1 MIYSVIEMNY
11 CQARKYFIGL
21 IACNWKESLVQSNFD
36 HKDFFLISL
45 SFHSCKENKISELP
59 LKIVCV
65 PEGFI
70 KLACLK
76 SMPLVGC

>member
-45 SFHSCKENKISELP
+45 SFHSCKENKISELC
-59 LKIVCV
+59 LKIVCM

-76 SMPLVGC
+76 ACHW